1 MANDRNRTEGVEDAT
16 EPRQPD
22 MTDEPI
28 RGGAGDDVR
37 GIADEGDDEF
47 EDSDDLDDEDDSDG
61 SI

>member
-1 MANDRNRTEGVEDAT
+1 MANDRNRTDGVEDAT
-16 EPRQPD
+16 APRQRD
-22 MTDEPI
+22 LNDDPI

-37 GIADEGDDEF
+37 GIADEADEEF